1 MAAETYITL
10 IVGAALTFSTSM
22 VLFRVNREAKKA
34 DERHAEGIQRE
45 LLLCTHRSDEAV
57 LLLEVAQ
64 AVQEK
69 RCNGELKKA
78 KEQFAK
84 TNRDYEDFVRK
95 QASTRL
101 AGK

>member
-1 MAAETYITL
+1 MDQTVL
-10 IVGAALTFSTSM
+10 LVFGAALSLTTGVILAKISRM
-22 VLFRVNREAKKA
+22 EKKA
-34 DERHAEGIQRE
+34 DKRHEDNIARE
-45 LLLCTHRSDEAV
+45 VLLCTHRSDEAV

-95 QASTRL
+95 QAGL
-101 AGK
+101 KFADK